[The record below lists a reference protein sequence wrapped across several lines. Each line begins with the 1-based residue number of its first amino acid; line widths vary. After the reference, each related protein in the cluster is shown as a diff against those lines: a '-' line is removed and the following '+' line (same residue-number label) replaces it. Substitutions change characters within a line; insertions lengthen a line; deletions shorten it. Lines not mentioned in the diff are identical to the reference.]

1 MLFAPSS
8 RRSARRAVLVASVS
22 TLLAVSALPAVSVG
36 PANAAAADGAGYV
49 DFSYGTVTDDVT
61 AHTSQ
66 SKLWF
71 HDGAWWAV
79 MMEPAETTPVAH
91 ENRWAIFR
99 LDVPSQTWISTKVQV
114 DERNQ
119 SHPDVL
125 SSGDQIY
132 VASSYSRS
140 ETEAVKVYKYNY
152 DAASKTYVLD
162 PLFVDADPRVD
173 RPGRFDDGRETP
185 ARGIQY
191 ATIARAGDRLVIAYT
206 SANDVWYMTSDLQ
219 ALNWSSP
226 TPLLTGAM
234 APISGP
240 PGPTTA
246 SSDDI
251 ATVVSFG
258 ADQLGIMWSR
268 TSTTEA
274 SYGGFFFS
282 VWNGSSFGAPEVAW
296 DGTSVGD
303 NHISVKAASDGRV
316 LVAIK
321 TSLKGTDDPLVSVLE
336 RGSGGGWSQHTVIT
350 RQAGGVPQDATRPV
364 LVLDSDQAHVVMTDR
379 VDGGAVYR
387 NSAPLSSLTFSNGL
401 GAAFIKDSAYPN
413 TNDATSTKQQV
424 SASAGIV
431 VLASDDVDGR
441 DRYLHGCTAA
451 SCPAG
456 GVVLPP
462 PAAATVTS
470 TTLTA
475 SPNPSVA
482 GAPVTLTAKVSG
494 GADIGGSVTFFDG
507 DTQIKTVALTDN
519 SASTTTTTLSTGQHT
534 LKAVY
539 SGNVSYQ
546 PSTSASVTQT
556 VLAAT
561 ATAQPATGGSTGG
574 STSGTG
580 GAVTTP
586 PIASRLQI
594 VAPPRRVLSARR
606 VGANKVVAVTLPAPT
621 GVRAMA
627 VNVTVVAGT
636 KTTTVAVCSGGQTK
650 AACKA
655 KKLMK
660 VSAGTRKA
668 AFTLQPL
675 SGPKVKLFNS
685 SGRARFTL
693 DVQGW
698 YVNDASKARFSA
710 LSPVRRVLKSKKVGS
725 GKSYLLQIPAVLRPS
740 GTVAVELGVSAS
752 AATRKS
758 SVAACRAVSTK
769 SGCLAR
775 PTLFAKPGSTV
786 VNRVIVPVRAN
797 GKVKL
802 VNGSGSVRLTV
813 FVRGV
818 YTLD

>member
-1 MLFAPSS
+1 M
-8 RRSARRAVLVASVS
+8 
-22 TLLAVSALPAVSVG
+22 SALPAVSAG
-36 PANAAAADGAGYV
+36 SANAAAADGAGYV
-49 DFSYGTVTDDVT
+49 DFTYGTATDDVT

-79 MMEPAETTPVAH
+79 MMEPAETTPVPH

-125 SSGDQIY
+125 SSGDQLY

-140 ETEAVKVYKYNY
+140 ETEALKVYKYNY

-162 PLFVDADPRVD
+162 PLFVDADPRLD

-185 ARGIQY
+185 AKGIQY

-206 SANDVWYMTSDLQ
+206 SANDVWYMTSNLE
-219 ALNWSSP
+219 AIEWSSP

-240 PGPTTA
+240 PGPTTS

-258 ADQLGIMWSR
+258 TGQLGIMWSR
-268 TSTTEA
+268 TSTTDA

-282 VWNGSSFGAPEVAW
+282 VWNGSSFGSPEVAW
-296 DGTSVGD
+296 DGTGVGD
-303 NHISVKAASDGRV
+303 NHISVKAPSDGRV

-321 TSLKGTDDPLVSVLE
+321 TSLKGTDDPLVSLLE

-350 RQAGGVPQDATRPV
+350 RQAGGVSQDATRPV
-364 LVLDSDQAHVVMTDR
+364 LVLDSDQAHVMMTDL
-379 VDGGAVYR
+379 VDGGSIYR
-387 NSAPLSSLTFSNGL
+387 NSAPLSSLAFTNGL
-401 GAAFIKDSAYPN
+401 GVTFIKDSAYPN
-413 TNDATSTKQQV
+413 VNDATSTKQQV
-424 SASAGIV
+424 SASDGII

-441 DRYLHGCTAA
+441 DRYLHGCTGA

-456 GVVLPP
+456 GVVTPP
-462 PAAATVTS
+462 PAAATATS
-470 TTLTA
+470 TSLTA

-482 GAPVTLTAKVSG
+482 GAPVTLTATVSG
-494 GADIGGSVTFFDG
+494 GPDIGGSVTFFDG
-507 DTQIKTVALTDN
+507 DTQIKTVALTN
-519 SASTTTTTLSTGQHT
+519 NTASTTTTTLSTGQHT

-546 PSTSASVTQT
+546 PSTSGAVTQT

-561 ATAQPATGGSTGG
+561 TTARPSTGG
-574 STSGTG
+574 SSG
-580 GAVTTP
+580 GAVTAP

-594 VAPPRRVLSARR
+594 VAPPRRVLSGKA
-606 VGANKVVAVTLPAPT
+606 VGGNKVVAVNLPAPA

-627 VNVTVVAGT
+627 VNVTVAAGK
-636 KTTTVAVCSGGQTK
+636 KTTTVAVCSGAQTK
-650 AACKA
+650 AACKT

-668 AFTLQPL
+668 AFTLQSL
-675 SGPKVKLFNS
+675 SGPRVKLYNS

-710 LSPVRRVLKSKKVGS
+710 LSPVRRVLKSQKVGP
-725 GKSYLLQIPAVLRPS
+725 GKAYVLKIPSVLRPA

-752 AATRKS
+752 AATRNS
-758 SVAACRAVSTK
+758 SVAACRATSTK

-786 VNRVIVPVRAN
+786 INRVIVPVRAN

-802 VNGSGSVRLTV
+802 VNGSGTVRLTV
-813 FVRGV
+813 FARGV
-818 YTLD
+818 YTLN